1 LDYGYV
7 LHIVNFAILYYKRKK
22 LATPETRKARLLCTL
37 AEERKMGSIEV
48 YDAKLV
54 KRVPYVPHYE
64 KLIQHFK
71 DTSEERASPNHMGRY
86 IVGTRSKSRNSTTPS
101 VPPPVKVNLVTPVS

>member
-1 LDYGYV
+1 
-7 LHIVNFAILYYKRKK
+7 
-22 LATPETRKARLLCTL
+22 
-37 AEERKMGSIEV
+37 MEV

-54 KRVPYVPHYE
+54 KGVPYVSDYE

-71 DTSEERASPNHMGRY
+71 ETSEERKSPNHMGRY

-101 VPPPVKVNLVTPVS
+101 VPPPVKVNLVTPVSQADEMAKSQLKQKQLLGYSDDGPRKRYKREKMNKPCL